1 MALLG
6 LIPEIP
12 NGVTLR
18 LTPAE
23 ARTEAIGKALGLIGT
38 TMGVVGT
45 VMALTANPA
54 VQKQADGAFTQLP
67 KSVQDNKITAAIG
80 ASVLGALALAWYIR
94 SSSKK
99 EAKSRYA

>member
-1 MALLG
+1 MALFG

-12 NGVTLR
+12 NNVVLR
-18 LTPAE
+18 LTPVE
-23 ARTEAIGKALGLIGT
+23 ARREAIGKAMGLIGT

-54 VQKQADGAFTQLP
+54 VQREADGAFTQLP
-67 KSVQDNKITAAIG
+67 KSVQDNKIAAVIG

-94 SSSKK
+94 SSAKK
-99 EAKSRYA
+99 EARSRYA